1 MRFRCFA
8 NKTRAELE
16 RFIRMHFRPLAGI
29 LFLLVLH
36 ILPLPAQDYAQFNV
50 FLDQNFASADQ
61 TVELFG
67 GLSGH
72 PDQVARLRGSQ
83 IALATTE
90 YLAQRPLGFEDLEQ
104 SLEAAKYN
112 QSQGDDPFRIGEAR
126 SNVGAI
132 KELLV
137 ALRQRN
143 FGQKVVS
150 TVEQLFPPNARVTT
164 RIPVYFVAFGHQN
177 IDAYVQRIVWRGDT
191 PQFVGEGQGEVTIVV
206 NLSKAVGY
214 GRELD
219 ERFIWLMSVVAH
231 EVFHAAF
238 GAYKD
243 TSPVWRQYYAMR
255 HTNLDRLFDL
265 AHNEGIAYYLTLI
278 QRTRGRL
285 VMDWPDRVRTAFADF
300 NRNSEELLSPRT
312 SPNRIADLIR
322 TANTSEYWQNYGA
335 ITGMIIARQID
346 NTFGRAALSETIA
359 NGPIDFFLKYIEVMK
374 QQTDYPQL
382 SPTLVQYIQ
391 QRR

>member
-1 MRFRCFA
+1 LARSIRLHLGRLTAFCLLMI
-8 NKTRAELE
+8 
-16 RFIRMHFRPLAGI
+16 FIFFPAA
-29 LFLLVLH
+29 
-36 ILPLPAQDYAQFNV
+36 AQDYAQFNV

-72 PDQVARLRGSQ
+72 PDEVARLRGSQ
-83 IALATTE
+83 IALATTA
-90 YLAQRPLGFEDLEQ
+90 YLAQRQLGVADLEQ

-112 QSQGDDPFRIGEAR
+112 QSQGDDVFRIGEAR
-126 SNVGAI
+126 ANVAAI

-143 FGQKVVS
+143 FGQKVIS
-150 TVEQLFPPNARVTT
+150 TVEQLFPPDARVTT

-177 IDAYVQRIVWRGDT
+177 IDAYVQRIIWHGDT
-191 PQFVGEGQGEVTIVV
+191 PEFVGEGRGELTIVV
-206 NLSKAVGY
+206 NLSKAVAY
-214 GRELD
+214 GPDLD

-243 TSPVWRQYYAMR
+243 TSPVWRQYYAMPR
-255 HTNLDRLFDL
+255 TYLDELLDL
-265 AHNEGIAYYLTLI
+265 AQNEGIAYYLTLI

-285 VMDWPDRVRTAFADF
+285 IMDWPERVRTAFADF
-300 NRNSEELLSPRT
+300 NRNAEELLSPRT
-312 SPNRIADLIR
+312 PPRRAGDLIR
-322 TANTSEYWQNYGA
+322 MANTSEYWQNYGA

-346 NTFGRAALSETIA
+346 NTFGRVALSETIA
-359 NGPIDFFLKYIEVMK
+359 RGPIDFFLKYVEVMK
-374 QQTDYPQL
+374 QQNDYPQL
-382 SPTLVQYIQ
+382 SPVVLRYIQ

>member
-1 MRFRCFA
+1 MTQF
-8 NKTRAELE
+8 L
-16 RFIRMHFRPLAGI
+16 RPHPGPLTAFF
-29 LFLLVLH
+29 FLLCVCA
-36 ILPLPAQDYAQFNV
+36 LPVAAQDYSQFNV
-50 FLDQNFASADQ
+50 YLDLNYASADQ

-72 PDQVARLRGSQ
+72 PDEVARLRGSQ
-83 IALATTE
+83 IALATTA
-90 YLAQRPLGFEDLEQ
+90 YLARRPLTPADLER
-104 SLEAAKYN
+104 SLQAAKFN

-126 SNVGAI
+126 ANVAAI

-191 PQFVGEGQGEVTIVV
+191 PAFAGEGQGELTIVV
-206 NLSKAVGY
+206 NLDKAVGY
-214 GRELD
+214 GSELD
-219 ERFIWLMSVVAH
+219 ERFLWLMSVVAH

-243 TSPVWRQYYAMR
+243 TSPVWRLYYSR
-255 HTNLDRLFDL
+255 PRGYLDELLDL
-265 AHNEGIAYYLTLI
+265 AQNEGIAYYLTLV

-285 VMDWPDRVRTAFADF
+285 VMDWPERVRTAFTDF
-300 NRNSEELLSPRT
+300 NRNAEELLNPRT
-312 SPNRIADLIR
+312 APGRAGDLIR
-322 TANTSEYWQNYGA
+322 MANTSEYWQNYGA

-346 NTFGRAALSETIA
+346 NTFGRTALSETIA
-359 NGPIDFFLKYIEVMK
+359 NGPADFFLKYLEVMK
-374 QQTDYPQL
+374 RQNDYPQL
-382 SPTLVQYIQ
+382 STSVIRYIQ

>member
-1 MRFRCFA
+1 MARS
-8 NKTRAELE
+8 
-16 RFIRMHFRPLAGI
+16 IRLHLGRLTAF
-29 LFLLVLH
+29 FLLM
-36 ILPLPAQDYAQFNV
+36 IFISFPASAQDYAQFNV

-72 PDQVARLRGSQ
+72 PDEIARLRGSQ
-83 IALATTE
+83 IALATTA
-90 YLAQRPLGFEDLEQ
+90 YLAQRQLGAADLER

-112 QSQGDDPFRIGEAR
+112 QSQGDDVFRIGEAR
-126 SNVGAI
+126 ANVAAI
-132 KELLV
+132 RELLV

-150 TVEQLFPPNARVTT
+150 TVEQLFPPDARVSA
-164 RIPVYFVAFGHQN
+164 RIPVYYVAFGHPN
-177 IDAYVQRIVWRGDT
+177 IDAFVQRIIWHGDT
-191 PQFVGEGQGEVTIVV
+191 PEFVGEGRGELTIVV
-206 NLSKAVGY
+206 NLDKAVGY
-214 GRELD
+214 GPNVD

-243 TSPVWRQYYAMR
+243 TSPVWRQYYAMPR
-255 HTNLDRLFDL
+255 TYLDELLDL
-265 AHNEGIAYYLTLI
+265 AQNEGIAYYLTLI

-300 NRNSEELLSPRT
+300 NRNAEELLSPRT
-312 SPNRIADLIR
+312 PPRRAADLIR
-322 TANTSEYWQNYGA
+322 MANTSEYWQNYGA

-359 NGPIDFFLKYIEVMK
+359 RGAGDFFLKYVDVMK
-374 QQTDYPQL
+374 QQSDYPQL
-382 SPTLVQYIQ
+382 SPVVLRYIQ

>member
-1 MRFRCFA
+1 LARS
-8 NKTRAELE
+8 
-16 RFIRMHFRPLAGI
+16 IRLHLGRLTAF
-29 LFLLVLH
+29 FLLM
-36 ILPLPAQDYAQFNV
+36 IFIFFPAAAQDYAQFNV

-72 PDQVARLRGSQ
+72 PDEVARLRGSQ
-83 IALATTE
+83 IALATTA
-90 YLAQRPLGFEDLEQ
+90 YLAQRQLGVADLER

-112 QSQGDDPFRIGEAR
+112 QSQGDDVFRIGEAR
-126 SNVGAI
+126 ANVAAI

-143 FGQKVVS
+143 FGQKVIS
-150 TVEQLFPPNARVTT
+150 TVEQLFPPDARVTT

-177 IDAYVQRIVWRGDT
+177 IDAYVQRIIWHGDT
-191 PQFVGEGQGEVTIVV
+191 PEFVGEGRGELTIVV
-206 NLSKAVGY
+206 NLSKAVAY
-214 GRELD
+214 GPDLD

-243 TSPVWRQYYAMR
+243 TSPVWRQYYAMPR
-255 HTNLDRLFDL
+255 TYLDELLDL
-265 AHNEGIAYYLTLI
+265 AQNEGIAYYLTLI

-285 VMDWPDRVRTAFADF
+285 IMDWPERVRAAFADF
-300 NRNSEELLSPRT
+300 NRNAEELLSPRT
-312 SPNRIADLIR
+312 PPRRAGDLIR
-322 TANTSEYWQNYGA
+322 MANTSEYWQNYGA

-346 NTFGRAALSETIA
+346 NTFGRVALSETIA
-359 NGPIDFFLKYIEVMK
+359 RGPIDFFLKYVEVMK
-374 QQTDYPQL
+374 QQNEYPQL
-382 SPTLVQYIQ
+382 SPVVLQYIQ